1 MDEQIRR
8 PKLRIKRENV
18 ELIQNQAEV
27 VWKLF
32 SVRIGSVTECDK
44 SDSNDV
50 LVDVEWDNNCENQ
63 LLERISKLQG
73 LSLTNHYPCSFDSN

>member
-50 LVDVEWDNNCENQ
+50 LIDVEWDNNCENQ
-63 LLERISKLQG
+63 LLERISKLQV
-73 LSLTNHYPCSFDSN
+73 